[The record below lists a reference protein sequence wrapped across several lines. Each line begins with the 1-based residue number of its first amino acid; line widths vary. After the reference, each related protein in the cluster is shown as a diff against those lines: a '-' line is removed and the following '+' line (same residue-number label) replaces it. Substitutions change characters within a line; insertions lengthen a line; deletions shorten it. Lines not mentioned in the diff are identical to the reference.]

1 MVTDPRHLLDE
12 LSALRRRA
20 RRDRHAY
27 WFPFLLFGV
36 IVAAAIP
43 LYLPARCELACSWST
58 HDLPSVW
65 HWLHPTGQ
73 ATRTSAPVDHPAL
86 GKDLYWMAALTVGF
100 LATVWW
106 YRWRARKAGVETSTR
121 LYAQVT
127 LFVLAFPLLGVP
139 LVTRLVFVTLG
150 WPVALSVLVVGIVVA
165 TLLAK
170 RKLRTAIVILSLV
183 LVAHLV
189 MIFPFGPLLVVA
201 VGVLGLAWVE
211 RSWLCTSFAVLFAV
225 WALFVNGWST
235 WVYGSVLWPVALID
249 FGDLLSSSLIL
260 VLGGIAGFIAHEVRS
275 RIPA

>member
-1 MVTDPRHLLDE
+1 MATDPRYLLDE

-20 RRDRHAY
+20 RRDRHGY

-43 LYLPARCELACSWST
+43 LYLPVRCEFACSWSKS
-58 HDLPSVW
+58 DLPSVW

-73 ATRTSAPVDHPAL
+73 ATRTSALTDRPSL
-86 GKDLYWMAALTVGF
+86 WKDIYWMAALTVGF

-106 YRWRARKAGVETSTR
+106 YRWRARKVGVETSTR
-121 LYAQVT
+121 LYVQVT

-139 LVTRLVFVTLG
+139 LATRLVFSTLG
-150 WPVALSVLVVGIVVA
+150 WPVALSVLVAGVVVA

-170 RKLRTAIVILSLV
+170 RKVRTAIVILSLI

-211 RSWLCTSFAVLFAV
+211 RSALCTSFAVLFAV

-260 VLGGIAGFIAHEVRS
+260 ALGGIGGLIARRVRG

>member
-1 MVTDPRHLLDE
+1 MATDPRDLLDE

-20 RRDRHAY
+20 RRDRHGY

-43 LYLPARCELACSWST
+43 LYLPARCELGCSWSANE
-58 HDLPSVW
+58 LPSVW

-73 ATRTSAPVDHPAL
+73 ATRTSGLGDHPSL
-86 GKDLYWMAALTVGF
+86 WKDLYWMAALTVGF

-106 YRWRARKAGVETSTR
+106 YRWRARKVGVETSTR
-121 LYAQVT
+121 LYVQVT
-127 LFVLAFPLLGVP
+127 LLVLAFPLLGVP
-139 LVTRLVFVTLG
+139 LVTRLVFTTLG
-150 WPVALSVLVVGIVVA
+150 WPVALAVLVVGVVVV

-170 RKLRTAIVILSLV
+170 RKLRTAVVILSLV

-189 MIFPFGPLLVVA
+189 MVFPFGSLLVVA

-211 RSWLCTSFAVLFAV
+211 RSALCTSFAVLFAV

-235 WVYGSVLWPVALID
+235 WVYGAALWPAALID
-249 FGDLLSSSLIL
+249 LGDLLSSSLIL
-260 VLGGIAGFIAHEVRS
+260 VLGGVGGLVARRVQGK
-275 RIPA
+275 IPA

>member
-1 MVTDPRHLLDE
+1 MATDPRHLLDE

-20 RRDRHAY
+20 RRDRHGY

-43 LYLPARCELACSWST
+43 WYLPARCELGCSWSANE
-58 HDLPSVW
+58 LPALW

-73 ATRTSAPVDHPAL
+73 ASKAFPSGDHPSL
-86 GKDLYWMAALTVGF
+86 WKDFYWMAALTVGF

-106 YRWRARKAGVETSTR
+106 YRWRAAKVGVETSTR
-121 LYAQVT
+121 LYVQVT
-127 LFVLAFPLLGVP
+127 VFVLAFPLLGVP
-139 LVTRLVFVTLG
+139 LATRLVFSTLG
-150 WPVALSVLVVGIVVA
+150 WPVALSVLVVGVLVA

-170 RKLRTAIVILSLV
+170 RKLRTAVVILSLI

-211 RSWLCTSFAVLFAV
+211 RSALCTSFAVLFAA

-235 WVYGSVLWPVALID
+235 WVYGSVLWPWALID
-249 FGDLLSSSLIL
+249 FADLLSSSLIL
-260 VLGGIAGFIAHEVRS
+260 VLGGIGGLIARRVRGAV
-275 RIPA
+275 PA

>member
-1 MVTDPRHLLDE
+1 MTTDPKDLLDE

-20 RRDRHAY
+20 RRDRHGY
-27 WFPFLLFGV
+27 WFPFLLFGA

-43 LYLPARCELACSWST
+43 LYLPVRCVSACSWSAS
-58 HDLPSVW
+58 DLPAVW

-73 ATRTSAPVDHPAL
+73 AARAFAADHPSPW
-86 GKDLYWMAALTVGF
+86 KDLYWVVALAVGF

-106 YRWRARKAGVETSTR
+106 YRWRAGKVGVETSTR

-127 LFVLAFPLLGVP
+127 LFVLVFPLLGVP
-139 LVTRLVFVTLG
+139 LVTRLVFSAWG
-150 WPVALSVLVVGIVVA
+150 WPVALSVLVGGVVVA

-170 RKLRTAIVILSLV
+170 RKLRTAVVVLSLV

-211 RSWLCTSFAVLFAV
+211 RSALCTSFAVLFAA
-225 WALFVNGWST
+225 WALFVNGWAT
-235 WVYGSVLWPVALID
+235 WVHTTTLWPVELLD

-260 VLGGIAGFIAHEVRS
+260 VLGGVSGLAVRRERG